1 MLRFMTQPN
10 TTCSVKLEETKM
22 KRPLLFLVFLLASV
36 TFAQNDGNKPQDGGR
51 EPVFF
56 FDIYNFYSGDT
67 SQTRVDFFLQ
77 VPFDKLSFI
86 KAGEKFRA
94 EYAVSI
100 TVKDENK
107 INLVTEKQWTEKIEL
122 IDFQKTNSKS
132 DYNLS
137 ARSFKLP
144 PGKYNFVIIVED
156 LDSRREYR
164 AEVDFQAR
172 TFTQELAIS
181 DIMMISGKTTGE
193 SGTTKIIPNLSRNVA
208 TQKDGIPVFYEI
220 FSSSDRDLE
229 VTYTIIGVNGDALM
243 TEKKTEKIKAG
254 NNQIFY
260 TFNFKDA
267 GMGEYKMV
275 ISAPFVDGSTIIG
288 STKTFYSKWSG
299 MPATLKDL
307 EKAADQ
313 MIYIAGPAEIDF
325 IHDGKDF
332 AEKLQR
338 FMAFWEKKDPTV
350 GTPENEVFN
359 EYYRRIE
366 FANKN
371 FKQMLDGWR
380 SDMGMVYITLGTPN
394 NIERHPFEYDS
405 KPYEIWDYYDINRRF
420 VFVDQTGFGDYRLI
434 TPFFGEYRYR
444 Y

>member
-1 MLRFMTQPN
+1 LE
-10 TTCSVKLEETKM
+10 KLKETDM
-22 KRPLLFLVFLLASV
+22 KKTVLFLVILFNAAV
-36 TFAQNDGNKPQDGGR
+36 FTQPETGRPNEAGR

-56 FDIYNFYSGDT
+56 FDIYNFYSGDST
-67 SQTRVDFFLQ
+67 QTRVDFFLQ

-86 KAGEKFRA
+86 KAGEKFKA
-94 EYAVSI
+94 EYSISI
-100 TVKDENK
+100 TINDENK
-107 INLVTEKQWTEKIEL
+107 LSLITEKSWTEKIEL

-137 ARSFKLP
+137 ARSFKLA
-144 PGKYNFVIIVED
+144 PGKYYFTILVED
-156 LDSRREYR
+156 LDSRKEYR
-164 AEVDFQAR
+164 AEVEFPVR

-181 DIMMISGKTTGE
+181 DIMLISGKTTTA

-208 TQKDGIPVFYEI
+208 TQKDGIPIFYEVY
-220 FSSSDRDLE
+220 SATDRQIE
-229 VTYTIIGVNGDALM
+229 VTYAILDLKGNPLYN
-243 TEKKTEKIKAG
+243 EKKVESFKAG
-254 NNQIFY
+254 NNQLFY

-275 ISAPFVDGSTIIG
+275 ISAPFVDDKTIIG
-288 STKTFYSKWSG
+288 STKSFFSKWSG
-299 MPATLKDL
+299 MPSTLKDL

-313 MIYIAGPAEIDF
+313 MIYIAGPSEISY
-325 IHDGKDF
+325 IQDGKDF
-332 AEKLQR
+332 TEKLAR
-338 FMAFWEKKDPTV
+338 FMEFWDKKDPTQ
-350 GTPENEVFN
+350 GTPDNEVFN

-371 FKQMLDGWR
+371 FKQMLEGWR

-420 VFVDQTGFGDYRLI
+420 IFVDQTGFGDYRLV

>member
-1 MLRFMTQPN
+1 
-10 TTCSVKLEETKM
+10 M
-22 KRPLLFLVFLLASV
+22 KRTFFSFVLLLTAVA
-36 TFAQNDGNKPQDGGR
+36 FAQPDAGKPKDYSR
-51 EPVFF
+51 EPVFY
-56 FDIYNFYSGDT
+56 FDIYNFYSGDS

-77 VPFDKLSFI
+77 LPFDKLSFV

-107 INLVTEKQWTEKIEL
+107 LNLITEKQWTEKIEL
-122 IDFQKTNSKS
+122 IDYQKTISKS

-137 ARSFKLP
+137 SRSFKLA
-144 PGKYNFVIIVED
+144 PGKYNFVILVED
-156 LDSRREYR
+156 LDSRKEYR
-164 AEVDFQAR
+164 AEVEFQAR

-181 DIMMISGKTTGE
+181 DIMMISGKTTSE
-193 SGTTKIIPNLSRNVA
+193 SGKTRIIPNLSRNVA
-208 TQKDGIPVFYEI
+208 SQRDGIPVFYEI
-220 FSSSDRDLE
+220 YSSTARNLE
-229 VTYTIIGVNGDALM
+229 VTYTILGINGDQLVS
-243 TEKKTEKIKAG
+243 EKRIENISAG
-254 NNQIFY
+254 NNQLFY

-288 STKTFYSKWSG
+288 STKSFYSKWSG

-325 IHDGKDF
+325 IHEGKDF

-338 FMAFWEKKDPTV
+338 FMEFWEKKDPTT

-371 FKQMLDGWR
+371 FKQMLEGWR
-380 SDMGMVYITLGTPN
+380 SDMGMVYITLGNPN